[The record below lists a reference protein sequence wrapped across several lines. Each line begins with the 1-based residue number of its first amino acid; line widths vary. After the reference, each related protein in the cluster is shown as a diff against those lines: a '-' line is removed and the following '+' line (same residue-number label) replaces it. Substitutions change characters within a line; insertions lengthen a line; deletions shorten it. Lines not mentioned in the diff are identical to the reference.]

1 MVKRK
6 EEKRLKGS
14 LFQRGKNGLWYYRL
28 TVARRLSKQIPMK
41 TSDYERALEQARY
54 YDSLLEV
61 RRAEDAAARFCEYK
75 GLLKRKSSLSL
86 TVLWDMYEK
95 SPNRDHAGKHTHDG
109 YRATMT
115 EFVMFAQKNCN
126 SLDDITFEVAQQFS
140 EYLKTT
146 GLSVYTHNRKIK
158 RLKKIFGCFRDYY
171 LGENPFQSPVLLRKD
186 REERDHAEPRRAFTR
201 NQIQRIKEVLDD
213 PSFKMK
219 NKAEIKVIYYLGM
232 CTGLRLKDC
241 VLLKWAEVDMTRKHL
256 SLLQHKTNRLV
267 QIPIADVLYDI
278 LLEAKNWRRDSYV
291 CPNCAERYQ
300 REDKHGKNIGSNL
313 LDHDVLK
320 VIRQIGLEP
329 SMEVKGRK
337 KRTNVYGFHSLRHTF
352 CSLAAESPDVTRE
365 AIRSIIGDSEKIIDK
380 YYTHSSTASQKKAIE
395 AVISITDGVQTSL
408 DMRME
413 QIMAVIES
421 APDSPITQRI
431 KSILTLDPSS
441 QVFSQT

>member
-1 MVKRK
+1 
-6 EEKRLKGS
+6 
-14 LFQRGKNGLWYYRL
+14 
-28 TVARRLSKQIPMK
+28 
-41 TSDYERALEQARY
+41 
-54 YDSLLEV
+54 
-61 RRAEDAAARFCEYK
+61 
-75 GLLKRKSSLSL
+75 
-86 TVLWDMYEK
+86 
-95 SPNRDHAGKHTHDG
+95 
-109 YRATMT
+109 
-115 EFVMFAQKNCN
+115 
-126 SLDDITFEVAQQFS
+126 
-140 EYLKTT
+140 
-146 GLSVYTHNRKIK
+146 
-158 RLKKIFGCFRDYY
+158 
-171 LGENPFQSPVLLRKD
+171 
-186 REERDHAEPRRAFTR
+186 
-201 NQIQRIKEVLDD
+201 
-213 PSFKMK
+213 MK

-241 VLLKWAEVDMTRKHL
+241 VLLKWAEVDMTQKHL

-291 CPNCAERYQ
+291 CPNCAKRYQ

-352 CSLAAESPDVTRE
+352 CSIAAESPDVTRE

-380 YYTHSSTASQKKAIE
+380 YYTHSSTASQKKVIE
-395 AVISITDGVQTSL
+395 AVIRATDGVQAGQ

-421 APDSPITQRI
+421 APENPIIQKI
-431 KSILTLDPSS
+431 
-441 QVFSQT
+441 